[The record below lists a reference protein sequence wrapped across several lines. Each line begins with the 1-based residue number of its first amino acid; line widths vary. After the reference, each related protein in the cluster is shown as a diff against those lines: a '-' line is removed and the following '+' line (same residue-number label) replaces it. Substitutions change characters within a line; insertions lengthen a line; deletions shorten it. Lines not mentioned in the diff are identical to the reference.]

1 MFTLS
6 SHNSDGKKKI
16 GKYLRRYSFYTHL
29 PPAMENLASLM
40 SVTRLYF
47 IFKFSVKD
55 ATLASYTLF
64 YKQHIYKQN
73 QSKIG
78 KY

>member
-1 MFTLS
+1 
-6 SHNSDGKKKI
+6 
-16 GKYLRRYSFYTHL
+16 
-29 PPAMENLASLM
+29 MENLASLM

-47 IFKFSVKD
+47 KLKFSVKD

-64 YKQHIYKQN
+64 YKQHIYKQS
-73 QSKIG
+73 QAKIG